1 MADASNPLNT
11 TPLTAALHEAVR
23 AARRTMEAR
32 GFDVRGMVVV
42 ADASHP
48 EAPEYV
54 RSAAAFPMDAW
65 GSHAELLR
73 EGVEVFERG
82 ARATLD
88 GKLKPPSEN

>member
-1 MADASNPLNT
+1 MAEPNPFNT
-11 TPLTAALHEAVR
+11 TPLTAALHEAVS

-32 GFDVRGMVVV
+32 GFDVRGLVVV

-48 EAPEYV
+48 EAPEYL

-65 GSHAELLR
+65 GAHAELLS
-73 EGVEVFERG
+73 EGVKVFERG

-88 GKLKPPSEN
+88 GKLRPSSDN